1 MILLSL
7 GFTYLM
13 IKLVIE
19 LMKEEDRKYKIKVEQ
34 DRRRAELRDA
44 LRSHAR
50 MR

>member
-19 LMKEEDRKYKIKVEQ
+19 LMKEEDRKHKIKVEQ